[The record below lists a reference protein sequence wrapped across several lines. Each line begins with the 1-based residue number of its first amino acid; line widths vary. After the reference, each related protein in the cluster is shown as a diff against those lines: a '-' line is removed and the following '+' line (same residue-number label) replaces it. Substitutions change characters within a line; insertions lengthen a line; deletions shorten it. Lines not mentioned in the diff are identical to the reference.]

1 MNILTSGITYISDVV
16 AELKKVTFPTRR
28 QVIVGTLLVIAAI
41 IIATLVIGGV
51 DTGLA
56 QLVRIFIIERGGAK

>member
-1 MNILTSGITYISDVV
+1 MNILSSGINYLSDVV

-28 QVIVGTLLVIAAI
+28 QVVLGTVLVLAAI
-41 IIATLVIGGV
+41 ILATVVIGGV

-56 QLVRIFIIERGGAK
+56 QIVRIFIIERGGVK